1 MCYLSIKELSVQNY
15 RRFPTGTFALNPRMN
30 VFAGRNGSGKTT
42 LLEASA
48 VILGAYLRAFSTY
61 VPARHAFNISEGV
74 SKTFW
79 TCSQEGGIKAPLS
92 KGAANKLLEAI
103 YWRGI
108 HAVGVYEFADGI
120 GEFVHS
126 TANPSTTFGGPPPF
140 DKGGFAQ
147 KPSSPTILTYT
158 LFF

>member
-1 MCYLSIKELSVQNY
+1 MI
-15 RRFPTGTFALNPRMN
+15 RFFIVYPSFP
-30 VFAGRNGSGKTT
+30 VH
-42 LLEASA
+42 
-48 VILGAYLRAFSTY
+48 I
-61 VPARHAFNISEGV
+61 GV

-79 TCSQEGGIKAPLS
+79 TCSKDGVIKAPLS

-103 YWRGI
+103 YRRGI
-108 HAVGVYEFADGI
+108 HAVGVYEFAEGI
-120 GEFVHS
+120 GEFVHG

-158 LFF
+158 FIYSQRIAAFAAEQKRTRILCYFIIAMHPTPCQHLSSGLIF

>member
-61 VPARHAFNISEGV
+61 VPARHAFNISEKDAHLG
-74 SKTFW
+74 SH
-79 TCSQEGGIKAPLS
+79 
-92 KGAANKLLEAI
+92 
-103 YWRGI
+103 RGN
-108 HAVGVYEFADGI
+108 G
-120 GEFVHS
+120 
-126 TANPSTTFGGPPPF
+126 
-140 DKGGFAQ
+140 K
-147 KPSSPTILTYT
+147 
-158 LFF
+158 